1 MRRNI
6 GSGYA
11 SEEEY
16 GYSRAVRVGNQVFMS
31 GTTARGA
38 ALKLDAYGQAKDA
51 MATIEQALAEAG
63 ASFADVV
70 KTVAYLTDMANID
83 GLTRAHS
90 EVFDTIRPASTV
102 LEITGL
108 SPSEALV
115 EIDVMAVVNTTEG
128 A

>member
-11 SEEEY
+11 SEDEY

-38 ALKLDAYGQAKDA
+38 ALSLDAYGQAKDA
-51 MATIEQALAEAG
+51 MATIEKALAEAG
-63 ASFADVV
+63 ASLADVV
-70 KTVAYLTDMANID
+70 KTVSYLTDMANID

-90 EVFDTIRPASTV
+90 EAFDAIRPASTV

-115 EIDVMAVVNTTEG
+115 EIDVMAVVDSD